1 MCIPSIST
9 GTNNDDNDNDF
20 QPQVLGMFIMPG
32 VIALIMVFS
41 RQTKMAE
48 LYGIRD
54 NEMGYYLAFACV
66 IIPFSLIMDVFVLN
80 TQEVNRLTSVAS
92 HRASL
97 GAFGFQEICRYQ
109 GQNRPTYPTWL
120 SSLVQK
126 SCCVAPFAD
135 R

>member
-1 MCIPSIST
+1 
-9 GTNNDDNDNDF
+9 
-20 QPQVLGMFIMPG
+20 MPG

-80 TQEVNRLTSVAS
+80 TQEVSRLVSAVI
-92 HRASL
+92 
-97 GAFGFQEICRYQ
+97 GF
-109 GQNRPTYPTWL
+109 NFD
-120 SSLVQK
+120 SSLHVVAHALVFSTRK
-126 SCCVAPFAD
+126 KCVGSKDMTKIDDSFA
-135 R
+135 RTYSTRLPYKVVPARCSSFRALHAGYCAG